1 MIDFFDVR
9 TLTAVM
15 GSIMLVSAAAM
26 ACYLFNRRTYGNFK
40 LWTLGMGSL
49 SFGFLLISFRGLVP
63 DMVSIVLANA
73 LIFFSFAL
81 IYLGFKV
88 LGQSPAPMKRHL
100 GGMAFLSFAVFPFF
114 TYVVPS
120 LSLRIGLISLTG
132 ALYFGLCARMLE
144 SGIKGI
150 RIRDNILLGS
160 ALVLMAATLAVRG
173 VYFLVPGSVPAG
185 FMETGP
191 FQGMVLFIITLV
203 QVAFVM
209 GLMQLNSQLLEQDLS
224 EKEKHLEKNQ
234 AWYRQ
239 LVEESSQGLEI
250 LKEAEALN
258 TAMFRIASA
267 VNTTKNLKDLFASI
281 HTSLSVVIDVT
292 NFFIALKDPRTLTL
306 DFPYHV
312 DTTDD
317 DFSSIPFEDA
327 ENSLT
332 GLVFSKGKPLLLNR
346 EELEA
351 RAAQNKIW
359 GPLPLIWMG
368 VPLMVKKDVIGAV
381 AVQSYT
387 DPDLYSSR
395 DLEILTAVSHQMA
408 LAIERRQAQDAL
420 MESEQRYRHLFAHA
434 PAGICEVDF
443 ENNRFIRVNEIICRV
458 SGYTREQLMA
468 MHPFDLLTRESRERL
483 ADRLARLS
491 AGHRETRNI
500 EYEMIT
506 KKNRRMSIAMTLDF
520 EDEDRRLGRTM
531 VVVHDIT
538 WRKQLE
544 KEKIDAQK
552 LVAEQQ
558 KLALIGQVAGK
569 MAHDFNNIL
578 AVIMGNI
585 ELLLMDYTDPGLV
598 KKLKMMLSQ
607 TEKGQLLTRN
617 LVAFAKTREPRQ
629 KYFSLN
635 EKIDLSLALMKKD
648 LEGIRV
654 NRSYADDL
662 PEILADQGM
671 IEHAL
676 INLFQNSIHAL
687 SKTADP
693 KITFTTFL
701 RDSTICLEV
710 TDNGCGIPEQH
721 LADIFTP
728 SFTLKGG
735 RDLTGAY
742 APGIKGTGYGL
753 SNIQKYVNQHKGSI
767 AVSSEPGQGTCVTVC
782 FPVIEKQLTVAE
794 KQFLASAM
802 VRPGM
807 RILLVEDEPDI
818 SYVQHRILSQEP
830 CSHQV
835 DAAVDGR
842 TAMDLFDSHTYDLV
856 SLDYMLQGSLN
867 GMDVYRHI
875 RKTNTA
881 IPVLFVSGNI
891 EFIEEIKSLKEN
903 DRQVAHLS
911 KPCRGSEY
919 IEAVDSLLTRG

>member
-1 MIDFFDVR
+1 MIEFFDMR
-9 TLTAVM
+9 TLSLVLAGT
-15 GSIMLVSAAAM
+15 MLVCAASM
-26 ACYLFNRRTYGNFK
+26 ACFLFNRKTYGNFK
-40 LWTLGMGSL
+40 LWTLGMGML
-49 SFGFLLISFRGLVP
+49 SVGFLLISFRDMVP

-81 IYLGFKV
+81 FYLGFKV
-88 LGQSPAPMKRHL
+88 LGQGATTMVFHL
-100 GGMAFLSFAVFPFF
+100 GAMAFLSFAVLPFF
-114 TYVVPS
+114 TYAVPS
-120 LSLRIGLISLTG
+120 LSVRTGVVSLTG
-132 ALYFGLCARMLE
+132 ALYFGLCAGMLE

-150 RIRDNILLGS
+150 RIRENILLGS

-173 VYFLVPGSVPAG
+173 VYFLVPGNVPAG
-185 FMETGP
+185 FMETEL
-191 FQGMVLFIITLV
+191 FQGMALFIITLV
-203 QVAFVM
+203 QIAFVM
-209 GLMQLNSQLLEQDLS
+209 GLMQLNSQLMEHDLS
-224 EKEKHLEKNQ
+224 EKEQHLKKNQ
-234 AWYRQ
+234 GWYRR
-239 LVEESSQGLEI
+239 LVEESSHR
-250 LKEAEALN
+250 KESEALN
-258 TAMFRIASA
+258 TAMFKIASA
-267 VNTTKNLKDLFASI
+267 ANTTKNLKDLFTSI
-281 HTSLSVVIDVT
+281 HESLSGIIDVT
-292 NFFIALKDPRTLTL
+292 NFFIALKDLRTNCLY
-306 DFPYHV
+306 FPYHV

-317 DFSSIPFEDA
+317 NFCPIPFVDV

-332 GLVFSKGKPLLLNR
+332 ALVFSRKEAILLNR
-346 EELEA
+346 EELLEREA
-351 RAAQNKIW
+351 KNGIW

-368 VPLMVKKDVIGAV
+368 VPLMVKEDVIGVV

-387 DPDLYSSR
+387 DPDLYSSM

-443 ENNRFIRVNEIICRV
+443 KNNRFIRANEVICRF
-458 SGYTREQLMA
+458 SGYTLAQLMA
-468 MHPFDLLTRESRERL
+468 MNPFDLLTQESRERL

-491 AGHRETRNI
+491 AGHKDTRNI

-506 KKNRRMSIAMTLDF
+506 RENKRLSIAMTLDF
-520 EDEDRRLGRTM
+520 ENEDPNLNQTM

-538 WRKQLE
+538 WRKQME
-544 KEKIDAQK
+544 REKIDAQK
-552 LVAEQQ
+552 LLAEQQ

-585 ELLLMDYTDPGLV
+585 ELLLMDYTDLGLQ
-598 KKLKMMLSQ
+598 KKLKMMLSH

-629 KYFSLN
+629 KYFFLN
-635 EKIDLSLALMKKD
+635 EKIDMSLALIKKD
-648 LEGIRV
+648 LEGICIT
-654 NRSYADDL
+654 RSYADDL
-662 PEILADQGM
+662 PEILADQAM

-676 INLFQNSIHAL
+676 INLLQNSIHAL
-687 SKTADP
+687 SKTTDP
-693 KITFTTFL
+693 VITLNTFL
-701 RDSTICLEV
+701 CDSAICLEV
-710 TDNGCGIPEQH
+710 RDNGCGIPKQH
-721 LADIFTP
+721 VADIFTP

-753 SNIQKYVNQHKGSI
+753 SNIQKYINQHKGTI
-767 AVSSEPGQGTCVTVC
+767 AVTSEPGQGTCVTVC
-782 FPVIEKQLTVAE
+782 FPVIEKQLTVGE
-794 KQFLASAM
+794 KQSLASVM

-830 CSHQV
+830 CRHHV
-835 DAAVDGR
+835 DVAVDGS
-842 TAMDLFDSHTYDLV
+842 TAMDLFDRHTYDLV
-856 SLDYMLQGSLN
+856 SLDYMLPGSLN

-875 RKTNTA
+875 RQTNTT

-903 DRQVAHLS
+903 DRLVAHLS
-911 KPCRGSEY
+911 KPCRGAEY
-919 IEAVDSLLTRG
+919 VEAVHSLLTL